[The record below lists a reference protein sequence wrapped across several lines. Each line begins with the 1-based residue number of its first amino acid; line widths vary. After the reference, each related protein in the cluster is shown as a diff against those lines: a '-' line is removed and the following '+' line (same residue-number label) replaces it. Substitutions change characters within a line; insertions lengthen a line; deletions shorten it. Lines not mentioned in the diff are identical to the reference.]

1 MCGEMCQSCCVFQ
14 VSVSRFRASSVLTEW
29 RNGMVANFSIFDLM
43 SVVVNTAKNK
53 QLMLGKSRD

>member
-43 SVVVNTAKNK
+43 SVVVNTAKK
-53 QLMLGKSRD
+53 RTTYVGEK